1 VVPDFV
7 VKGGD
12 VLGVRAINCC
22 AILRLRFDRFGLLI
36 WLLGRCSRFDLL
48 WFLEVGDDLLLE
60 LQFKVI
66 VDLCVVCLEA
76 FQSPGIKLN
85 EVRLGYH
92 RPLHSWLAV
101 QSLMGY

>member
-22 AILRLRFDRFGLLI
+22 AILRLRFNRFGLLI
-36 WLLGRCSRFDLL
+36 WLLGRCYRFDLL